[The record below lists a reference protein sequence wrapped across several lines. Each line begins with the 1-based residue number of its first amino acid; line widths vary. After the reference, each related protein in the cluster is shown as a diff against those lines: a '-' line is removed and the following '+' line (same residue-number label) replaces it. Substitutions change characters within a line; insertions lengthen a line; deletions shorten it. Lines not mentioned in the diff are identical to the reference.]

1 MKKNT
6 TKVIKEANKYLVM
19 QCIQAFEPVTLEKI
33 AEKTLLSRPTILEI
47 INSFKEEG
55 IVVNGGFRES
65 TGGRPPQL
73 LCINGDSAY
82 AIGIDFEFPT
92 IRIALANAKREIV
105 GRRKILFKIDTQA
118 EEVLAR
124 MLRELEHLLD
134 LANDIERNPE
144 KYAHAC
150 DGKKIA
156 TLFYEPSTR
165 TRLSFEAAMMNLGG
179 KALGFSSADSSSAS
193 KGESV
198 SDTIRVV
205 SCFADIC
212 AMRHPKEGAPLVAS
226 LVSKIPVIN
235 AGDGG
240 HQHPTQTLTDLLTI
254 RSLKGRLDNITIG
267 LCGDLKFGRTVHSL
281 IEALVRYPNVKFV
294 LISPEELR
302 IPDYIREDV
311 LKASGHEF
319 EEVTRLEDA
328 LPKLDVLYM
337 TRVQKE
343 RFFNEDDYVR
353 MKDFYILDKEKMKLA
368 GPDMLVLHP
377 LPRVN
382 EISVEVDSDPRAAY
396 FKQVQYGVYVRMA
409 LILTLLEVNV

>member
-1 MKKNT
+1 MRHLMSPLDLSVEETDK
-6 TKVIKEANKYLVM
+6 
-19 QCIQAFEPVTLEKI
+19 
-33 AEKTLLSRPTILEI
+33 LL
-47 INSFKEEG
+47 N
-55 IVVNGGFRES
+55 
-65 TGGRPPQL
+65 
-73 LCINGDSAY
+73 
-82 AIGIDFEFPT
+82 
-92 IRIALANAKREIV
+92 
-105 GRRKILFKIDTQA
+105 
-118 EEVLAR
+118 
-124 MLRELEHLLD
+124 
-134 LANDIERNPE
+134 LANDIERNPK

-150 DGKKIA
+150 AGKKLA
-156 TLFYEPSTR
+156 TCFYEPSTR
-165 TRLSFEAAMMNLGG
+165 TRLSFEAAMLNLGG
-179 KALGFSSADSSSAS
+179 SVLGFSSADSSSAA

-198 SDTIRVV
+198 SDTIRVI
-205 SCFADIC
+205 SSYADIC

-226 LVSKIPVIN
+226 EKSEIPVIN

-254 RSLKGRLDNITIG
+254 RSLKGRLNNLTIG

-281 IEALVRYPNVKFV
+281 IEALVRYTGIKFI

-311 LKASGHEF
+311 LRAKDVPF
-319 EEVTRLEDA
+319 EEVIRLEDA
-328 LPKLDVLYM
+328 LPKLDLLYM

-353 MKDFYILDKEKMKLA
+353 MKDFYILDKAKMELA

-382 EISVEVDSDPRAAY
+382 EIAVEVDNDPRAAY
-396 FKQVQYGVYVRMA
+396 FKQVQYGVYARMA